1 MAPIVTSWSSL
12 DYENGQQQRFNKLK
26 QQQQSSSQQQQH
38 QSSLSVY
45 QPFRLRQNS
54 VSVTP
59 PSINSSLK
67 SYGSVSSFE
76 SSADPFAS
84 LLASTIAAN
93 NSTGAGGGS
102 GNNPGPT
109 KPPRAMY
116 PPLSATCSSSST
128 SSASSSGRVVGCG
141 PANRQQHPPHPL
153 SIGPG
158 NSKFHHHPQGQIL
171 CANRS
176 KSHSDLSHVGTCTM
190 EPVYCD
196 NKCGQKISRKQM
208 MQHKAIECS
217 KRLVACRYCAKD
229 FGFDTL
235 QAHHAKCGRFPIA
248 CPNQCDSPKV
258 VREEL
263 ESHLK
268 DNCPALM
275 VSCPFKEAGCRF
287 KGPRFS
293 LDKHQEEGMKQHLL
307 LMCGLASRQQQ
318 QLSTLRSTVSR
329 VSLNYSGTFLWR
341 INDVQTKIAEAR
353 IKEGFELISAPFYT
367 SQYGYKLQASLF
379 LNGNGSG
386 EGAYV
391 SIYIK
396 ILPGEYDALLKWPF
410 SHTVSFTLYDQ
421 AANPDKACN
430 IVESFIPDP
439 TWENFQRPSREPD
452 ALGFGFPRFVS
463 HEMLKKRHFVKDD
476 VLFLKVRVD
485 PAKNMAV

>member
-12 DYENGQQQRFNKLK
+12 DYENGQQQRTNKMK
-26 QQQQSSSQQQQH
+26 QQ

-59 PSINSSLK
+59 PSMNSSLK

-76 SSADPFAS
+76 SSDPFAS
-84 LLASTIAAN
+84 LLTN
-93 NSTGAGGGS
+93 VGGA
-102 GNNPGPT
+102 NPGPT
-109 KPPRAMY
+109 KPPRALH
-116 PPLSATCSSSST
+116 PSP
-128 SSASSSGRVVGCG
+128 GRGTG
-141 PANRQQHPPHPL
+141 NRHHPPPL
-153 SIGPG
+153 SIGG
-158 NSKFHHHPQGQIL
+158 HDHSNFHHLRHPQGQIVT
-171 CANRS
+171 NRS
-176 KSHSDLSHVGTCTM
+176 KSHSDLSHVGTCTL

-196 NKCGQKISRKQM
+196 NKCGQKVSRKQL
-208 MQHKAIECS
+208 MQHKAIECG
-217 KRLVACRYCAKD
+217 KRLMACRYCAKD
-229 FGFDTL
+229 FSFETL
-235 QAHHAKCGRFPIA
+235 AAHHAKCGRYPIA

-318 QLSTLRSTVSR
+318 QLSALRSTVSR

-341 INDVQTKIAEAR
+341 INDVATKIAEAR

-463 HEMLKKRHFVKDD
+463 HDMLKKRHFVKDD

>member
-12 DYENGQQQRFNKLK
+12 DYENGQQQRSNKLK
-26 QQQQSSSQQQQH
+26 QQQQQQQQSVQQQQ

-59 PSINSSLK
+59 PSISSSLK

-76 SSADPFAS
+76 SADPFAS
-84 LLASTIAAN
+84 LLASTINGNNN
-93 NSTGAGGGS
+93 NSGG
-102 GNNPGPT
+102 NPGPT
-109 KPPRAMY
+109 KPPRALY
-116 PPLSATCSSSST
+116 PPT
-128 SSASSSGRVVGCG
+128 SSHRLMVGG
-141 PANRQQHPPHPL
+141 NRQHPPPL
-153 SIGPG
+153 SIGAHV
-158 NSKFHHHPQGQIL
+158 NSKFPPQGQTV

-196 NKCGQKISRKQM
+196 NKCGQKVSRKQM
-208 MQHKAIECS
+208 MQHKAIECA

-235 QAHHAKCGRFPIA
+235 PAHHAKCGRFPIA

-318 QLSTLRSTVSR
+318 QLSTLRSSVSR

>member
-116 PPLSATCSSSST
+116 PPSATTCSSSST

-141 PANRQQHPPHPL
+141 PANRHQHPPHPL

-176 KSHSDLSHVGTCTM
+176 KSHSDLVI
-190 EPVYCD
+190 
-196 NKCGQKISRKQM
+196 QK
-208 MQHKAIECS
+208 
-217 KRLVACRYCAKD
+217 
-229 FGFDTL
+229 
-235 QAHHAKCGRFPIA
+235 
-248 CPNQCDSPKV
+248 
-258 VREEL
+258 
-263 ESHLK
+263 
-268 DNCPALM
+268 
-275 VSCPFKEAGCRF
+275 
-287 KGPRFS
+287 KGPILFIM
-293 LDKHQEEGMKQHLL
+293 HNQIVALL
-307 LMCGLASRQQQ
+307 L
-318 QLSTLRSTVSR
+318 
-329 VSLNYSGTFLWR
+329 
-341 INDVQTKIAEAR
+341 
-353 IKEGFELISAPFYT
+353 
-367 SQYGYKLQASLF
+367 
-379 LNGNGSG
+379 
-386 EGAYV
+386 
-391 SIYIK
+391 
-396 ILPGEYDALLKWPF
+396 
-410 SHTVSFTLYDQ
+410 
-421 AANPDKACN
+421 
-430 IVESFIPDP
+430 
-439 TWENFQRPSREPD
+439 
-452 ALGFGFPRFVS
+452 
-463 HEMLKKRHFVKDD
+463 
-476 VLFLKVRVD
+476 
-485 PAKNMAV
+485 

>member
-1 MAPIVTSWSSL
+1 MVRKCGWRSELSSPPPSVLPPTPPARHSTSSSSSS
-12 DYENGQQQRFNKLK
+12 YQRKSSRWTFYDATQLTSVYPE
-26 QQQQSSSQQQQH
+26 SSSQKTIFSSVVYCIHRKEGCEWNGELRKLKAHLLSCSLDAIPCRMQCGQQV
-38 QSSLSVY
+38 S
-45 QPFRLRQNS
+45 RLAHDDHGRNFCPNRRQICDYCQVEFNG
-54 VSVTP
+54 
-59 PSINSSLK
+59 LQ
-67 SYGSVSSFE
+67 Y
-76 SSADPFAS
+76 D
-84 LLASTIAAN
+84 
-93 NSTGAGGGS
+93 
-102 GNNPGPT
+102 
-109 KPPRAMY
+109 
-116 PPLSATCSSSST
+116 
-128 SSASSSGRVVGCG
+128 
-141 PANRQQHPPHPL
+141 
-153 SIGPG
+153 
-158 NSKFHHHPQGQIL
+158 
-171 CANRS
+171 
-176 KSHSDLSHVGTCTM
+176 SHVGTCTM

-208 MQHKAIECS
+208 MQHKAIECG

-229 FGFDTL
+229 FSYDTL
-235 QAHHAKCGRFPIA
+235 PAHHAKCGRYPIA

-307 LMCGLASRQQQ
+307 LMCGLATRQQQ

-329 VSLNYSGTFLWR
+329 VSLNYTGTFLWR

-463 HEMLKKRHFVKDD
+463 HDMLKKRHFVKDD